1 MVSWTSPTELRFQS
15 FSQCLFHD
23 LLRQFLD
30 SEPPTITCPQ
40 LTIPTFDNKAGTN
53 YSIITLPQATASD
66 NSGLPVTVTT
76 SHSSPLKVFVHHP
89 VEVTYTAT
97 DAVGNT
103 NKCKR
108 KFIVKGRLEYEA
120 TNFYVVRHHYRYS
133 RVLLVVVHRRYRKIW
148 IFHLLIQNERRF
160 SRILVVNWFGLSSN
174 SRIFF
179 LEIFRSRGT
188 CCHLLPKRTSNHQNR
203 LISTSSVLANATL
216 QRQCGRSQRVSDYSL
231 GGKRNEI
238 PSRKT

>member
-1 MVSWTSPTELRFQS
+1 M
-15 FSQCLFHD
+15 
-23 LLRQFLD
+23 
-30 SEPPTITCPQ
+30 
-40 LTIPTFDNKAGTN
+40 TIPTFDNKAGTN

-108 KFIVKGRLEYEA
+108 KFIVKGRLEYKA
-120 TNFYVVRHHYRYS
+120 TNFYVVRYHYRCS
-133 RVLLVVVHRRYRKIW
+133 RASCGFRCSEHDDLKFSFTDTVRALMLKKLTW
-148 IFHLLIQNERRF
+148 LI
-160 SRILVVNWFGLSSN
+160 SYN

-179 LEIFRSRGT
+179 LDIFRSRGT
-188 CCHLLPKRTSNHQNR
+188 CCDLLPQRTSNHPNR
-203 LISTSSVLANATL
+203 LISTQSVLAHATL
-216 QRQCGRSQRVSDYSL
+216 QRQCRRSQRVGDYSL

-238 PSRKT
+238 LSRKT